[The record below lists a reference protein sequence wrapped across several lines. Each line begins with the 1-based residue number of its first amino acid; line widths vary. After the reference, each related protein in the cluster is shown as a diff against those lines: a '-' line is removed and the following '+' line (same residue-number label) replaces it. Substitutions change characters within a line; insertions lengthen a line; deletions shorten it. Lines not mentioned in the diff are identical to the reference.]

1 MTDTA
6 VTDPA
11 RIDPATS
18 EAATSEA
25 AGTDEGAIRDAA
37 WAHARRAAESCGV
50 DVRVLGGADVAAAQ
64 AVVLDAW
71 GSRQVPQGVLLQ
83 ALSHAGNAAVAALR
97 AERPI
102 GVAFGF
108 LGWSGGLHMHSH
120 MTAVARRERSRGVGL
135 ALKLWQ
141 RALCLDNGITEMRWT
156 YDPLIARNAYF
167 NLVKL
172 GAGVQGFFPDFYGAM
187 DDNVNAGDHSD
198 RFEVSWQLASP
209 RARAALER
217 GERSVPGAG
226 EAVAVPADFD
236 ALRRSDA
243 AAARAVRLAVRERF
257 TTLFADGL
265 RPDWG
270 EGGYVFTRAS
280 NGRRAAGTA
289 DRSSTWLTSPG

>member
-11 RIDPATS
+11 GIGHATP
-18 EAATSEA
+18 ETAT
-25 AGTDEGAIRDAA
+25 TDEGTIRDAA
-37 WAHARRAAESCGV
+37 WAHARLAAESCGV

-64 AVVLDAW
+64 AVVHDAW
-71 GSRQVPQGVLLQ
+71 GSRQVPQGILLQ

-97 AERPI
+97 GERPI

-187 DDNVNAGDHSD
+187 DDNVNSGDHSD
-198 RFEVSWQLASP
+198 RFEVSWQLAS
-209 RARAALER
+209 RRTRAALER
-217 GERSVPGAG
+217 GERNAPGAG
-226 EAVAVPADFD
+226 EAVAVPVDFD

-243 AAARAVRLAVRERF
+243 AAARAVRLAARERF

-270 EGGYVFTRAS
+270 EGGYVFTRAA
-280 NGRRAAGTA
+280 GGAAQQATQIGAT
-289 DRSSTWLTSPG
+289 RG